1 MSKNTNF
8 CKPLKCPE
16 CDGFLKLEY
25 HTFNS
30 ITSSYKFAF
39 NNSVFFHCSNCDY
52 LSLTQE
58 CKEVIDIFISLLYNK
73 DHINSAEVDFKDNFL
88 NMPPIRNAIQNF
100 IDKNE
105 TVKFE
110 YDPLDYFMIPGLVRE
125 FNIGYL
131 TPVFFNYDVLN
142 KYIDNPKYTTN
153 YTSNN
158 TIVDIRGDNLSITLG
173 INNKKN
179 IIAWLGDLY
188 LMPLSEQKYF
198 LSENIPS
205 DHDLASEFYDSHICV
220 EWPELSNEQ
229 YIIENIL
236 ELNNLIPSFPLF
248 LIEEKDTS
256 TFLADIHPPKY
267 NTAKDFLNIT
277 VQLNKYITENINVK
291 NIKYYLKK
299 NYSDTL
305 PKDFSSYGSMKT
317 IVLFFQ
323 ILANKNNIDID
334 ISKLLSPLFVLYDFR
349 SLGSHKADE
358 SYVIKFSSCM
368 ERLNINKSDFDNY
381 LYIYNILIERLSEM
395 FLVLKENFINH
406 PISIDQ

>member
-1 MSKNTNF
+1 
-8 CKPLKCPE
+8 
-16 CDGFLKLEY
+16 
-25 HTFNS
+25 
-30 ITSSYKFAF
+30 
-39 NNSVFFHCSNCDY
+39 
-52 LSLTQE
+52 
-58 CKEVIDIFISLLYNK
+58 
-73 DHINSAEVDFKDNFL
+73 
-88 NMPPIRNAIQNF
+88 MPPIRNAIQNF

-236 ELNNLIPSFPLF
+236 ELNNIIPSFPLF

-368 ERLNINKSDFDNY
+368 ERLNINESDFDNY